1 MWGVEGAWFKRE
13 GICVCLPQTHIGVQ
27 QKPTQHCKAILLQ
40 LKHTHTHTHTPSADS
55 RYYTAESNTTLQS
68 NSPPVKPH
76 TQTQRQ
82 LQPLFSWPLQIGPSL
97 SVSLFFFF
105 ASSEPPFADLVS
117 PSLRNQV
124 LCLHFSYS
132 FQIPTHLITAALGS
146 PPVPWKLI

>member
-1 MWGVEGAWFKRE
+1 MVQEGGDLCMPSADSHWCAAE
-13 GICVCLPQTHIGVQ
+13 TN
-27 QKPTQHCKAILLQ
+27 TTLQ
-40 LKHTHTHTHTPSADS
+40 SNSPPVKTHTHTHTHTPSADS

-68 NSPPVKPH
+68 NSPPVKTH

-132 FQIPTHLITAALGS
+132 FQIPTNLITAALGS

>member
-68 NSPPVKPH
+68 NSPPVKTH

-82 LQPLFSWPLQIGPSL
+82 LQPLFSWSLQIGPSL

-105 ASSEPPFADLVS
+105 FLPPLNLPLLTWSLPLFAIKSSVS
-117 PSLRNQV
+117 TSAI
-124 LCLHFSYS
+124 HFK
-132 FQIPTHLITAALGS
+132 FLPI
-146 PPVPWKLI
+146 